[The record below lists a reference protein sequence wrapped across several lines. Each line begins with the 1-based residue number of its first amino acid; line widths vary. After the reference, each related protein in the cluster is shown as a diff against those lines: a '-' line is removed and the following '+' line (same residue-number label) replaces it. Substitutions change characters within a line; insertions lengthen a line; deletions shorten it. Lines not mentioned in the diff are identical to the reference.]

1 MADEELQALRQ
12 ENLALKQEIER
23 LKDGEAKTEKLET
36 ELWSH
41 EVYLSARK
49 KMFSGVLTVVAL
61 LSALGLFT
69 VWEAYKQVRDES
81 EKMAA
86 GIIAEKVEKEIDV
99 ADITRRVM
107 PVVERKLQAQVGE
120 RVEGLLKSEVD
131 KLVQETK
138 MAVDAAK
145 AEARSAMG
153 QAVAEARQAAE
164 EAKATAIRE
173 TGRAMEQQST
183 EAVQQARVS
192 LTNAVRSTEAAV
204 EAAKETD
211 ASQAS
216 RMYFVVAGSSPVP
229 SDLEAE
235 LERVTRLAQS
245 NPNKVDDPRQK
256 FPGLAIYPPNEGNT
270 NYALVVGGPLPVE
283 QARKLK
289 AEAVDYGF
297 RDDTFLWVNT
307 RKYFKDD

>member
-23 LKDGEAKTEKLET
+23 LKDGGAKTEKLET
-36 ELWSH
+36 DLWSH

-49 KMFSGVLTVVAL
+49 KMFGGVLTVVAL

-69 VWEAYKQVRDES
+69 VWEAYKHVRDES
-81 EKMAA
+81 EKKAA
-86 GIIAEKVEKEIDV
+86 EIIAEKVEKEMDV

-107 PVVERKLQAQVGE
+107 PGVERKLQAEVGA
-120 RVEGLLKSEVD
+120 RVEQLLADEIG

-138 MAVDAAK
+138 MAMDDAK
-145 AEARSAMG
+145 EEARSITREAI
-153 QAVAEARQAAE
+153 AEARQAAE
-164 EAKATAIRE
+164 EAKTTAIRE
-173 TGRAMEQQST
+173 AGRAMEQQST
-183 EAVQQARVS
+183 AAVQQARVS

-211 ASQAS
+211 AARATQK
-216 RMYFVVAGSSPVP
+216 YFVVAGSSPVP
-229 SDLEAE
+229 SDLDAE
-235 LERVTRLAQS
+235 LERVTRLARS
-245 NPNKVDDPRQK
+245 DPNKVDDPRQK
-256 FPGLAIYPPNEGNT
+256 FPGLAIYPPNEGNN

-283 QARKLK
+283 QARRLK
-289 AEAVDYGF
+289 EEAVAYGF
-297 RDDTFLWVNT
+297 RDDTFLWVHT